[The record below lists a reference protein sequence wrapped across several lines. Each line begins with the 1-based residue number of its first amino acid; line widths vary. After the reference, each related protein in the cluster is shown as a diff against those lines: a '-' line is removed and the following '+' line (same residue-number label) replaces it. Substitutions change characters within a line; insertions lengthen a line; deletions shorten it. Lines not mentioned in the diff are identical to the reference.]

1 MVNEYPAAGK
11 PAVVLDAGGRVCAV
25 ARMDAK
31 AFRKSLE
38 SGELWVLRAGR
49 VLPLEATRGMTA
61 RVSETDEARLETVL
75 SPAGDGRAEPPP
87 APPERR
93 PTTAGPLH
101 DLEQLIG
108 ERRRTLPEGS
118 YTSYLFREGT
128 SKIRKKLGEEAI
140 EVITAASAA
149 EVAGEAA
156 DLLYHLP
163 LPPEPAHHR
172 RPAARP
178 GAAHWRAA
186 PDPAGGFL
194 HQLPVS

>member
-1 MVNEYPAAGK
+1 MVNEYPTAGK

-38 SGELWVLRAGR
+38 SGELWVLREGR

-61 RVSETDEARLETVL
+61 RVSETDGWYEARLQ
-75 SPAGDGRAEPPP
+75 AGAGRAEPPP

-156 DLLYHLP
+156 DLLYHL
-163 LPPEPAHHR
+163 LVLLVAEGVALDQVLEVL
-172 RPAARP
+172 AARV
-178 GAAHWRAA
+178 R
-186 PDPAGGFL
+186 
-194 HQLPVS
+194 

>member
-61 RVSETDEARLETVL
+61 RVSETGGWYEARLETVL

-156 DLLYHLP
+156 DLLYHL
-163 LPPEPAHHR
+163 LVLLVAEGVALDQVLEVL
-172 RPAARP
+172 AARV
-178 GAAHWRAA
+178 R
-186 PDPAGGFL
+186 
-194 HQLPVS
+194 